1 MFTVIFSKYADNCVD
16 RGRDRGFKKEVSNQ
30 RFPERYCECGIYL

>member
-16 RGRDRGFKKEVSNQ
+16 RGRDRGFKKVSNQ
-30 RFPERYCECGIYL
+30 KFPERYCECGIYL